1 LVGEESGVGRY
12 LALLLALI
20 VGSWIAFTDQ
30 RLPDSA
36 PVGAPAAEFSAERA
50 FADVTRF
57 APAPHPMG
65 SPANA
70 RVRDALVARMAELGL
85 APQVRPG
92 VGVWAKDI
100 VVAGPVENVIGVL
113 PGRDRTKPALAIMS
127 HYDSV
132 PGSPGAADDIM
143 GVAASLETIR
153 AIKARGTPAR
163 DVMLVVTDGEEMGLL
178 GANHFFQRDPLARR
192 IGLVLNLEARG
203 SSGRVNMFQTS
214 KQNGELIALYQ
225 RTAKRPASSS
235 LSVMLYE
242 QMPNDTDMTES
253 LKTGYPGLNYAIIGR
268 QFDYHSATS
277 TPANLERGSLQDMGT
292 QLLAVAGEAAFAA
305 DLPGKAPSPVYANFL
320 GDTLLVYPAWF
331 GWVLLLVIVALLAF
345 AVRRARHAG
354 EFPATDLLRGA
365 GALLFAA
372 AGAVAVLQFAR
383 RLTGADFG
391 FIEQRFLLAQVAT
404 WEWAVLLLSLGFLV
418 LSAGALTRGRRWI
431 AAAPLVLG
439 LACSAFGELDAI
451 GAVSGVLAGV
461 IGVFAYGR
469 PATRQGAWA
478 GVLLTGLMLA
488 VIAQALAPAAAYV
501 LVWPLLIGSV
511 GAAATALGVQRGLV
525 PLLLLAALAA
535 IDLGWEGGT
544 WHFSFEAMDLM
555 PIFAV
560 QMITAGFVLWPLA
573 QPDAGARKGLAA
585 GTILL
590 LGGLALTLV
599 VRSDVPWSPRYPQA
613 SYVGYQL
620 DQDTGRAWRFSP
632 PVDVTG
638 WTEQVLG
645 AKGPPPKLLSH
656 WAWRRPMRAVAAP
669 PVAAAG
675 PSLSLVK
682 QADGTLRL
690 GVAPPPGSRTLA
702 LQVRAS
708 MAAQATSLS
717 GVPIT
722 LALPAGKWVKV
733 NWQAAGAGFDL
744 TIRPSGPG
752 RLDVRYNAGFDL
764 WPAGVAALPPRPADV
779 MAWDNSDS
787 TFASGTRAFTW

>member
-1 LVGEESGVGRY
+1 VGRY

-20 VGSWIAFTDQ
+20 VGVWIAFTDQ
-30 RLPDSA
+30 RLPESA

-50 FADVTRF
+50 FADVTLL
-57 APAPHPMG
+57 ASAPHPMG

-70 RVRDALVARMAELGL
+70 RVRDAIVARMTELGL

-92 VGVWAKDI
+92 IGVWAKDQ

-113 PGRDRTKPALAIMS
+113 PGLDRAKPAVAIMS

-143 GVAASLETIR
+143 GVAASLEAVR

-178 GANHFFQRDPLARR
+178 GANHFFQRDPLAKR

-214 KQNGELIALYQ
+214 RQNGELIALYR
-225 RTAKRPASSS
+225 RTTKRPASSS

-242 QMPNDTDMTES
+242 QMPNDTDLTES
-253 LKTGYPGLNYAIIGR
+253 LKAGVAGMNYAIIGR

-292 QLLAVAGEAAFAA
+292 QLLAVAGETAFAA
-305 DLPGKAPSPVYANFL
+305 ELPGKAPSVVYSNLFGDALLAYPV
-320 GDTLLVYPAWF
+320 WF
-331 GWVLLLVIVALLAF
+331 GWVLLFVIVALLAF

-354 EFPATDLLRGA
+354 EFPAADILRGA
-365 GALLFAA
+365 GALMFAA
-372 AGAVAVLQFAR
+372 TGAVAVLQFAR

-391 FIEQRFLLAQVAT
+391 FIEQRFLLAQVT
-404 WEWAVLLLSLGFLV
+404 SWEWAVLFLSLGFLV

-431 AAAPLVLG
+431 AAVPVALG
-439 LACSAFGELDAI
+439 LACSAFGGFDMI

-478 GVLLTGLMLA
+478 GVLLSGLLLA
-488 VIAQALAPAAAYV
+488 VIAQALAPAAAYI
-501 LVWPLLIGSV
+501 LAWPLLIGSV
-511 GAAATALGVQRGLV
+511 GAAATALGARRGLV
-525 PLLLLAALAA
+525 PLLLLLVLAA
-535 IDLGWEGGT
+535 ADLGWEGGT

-555 PIFAV
+555 PIFGV

-573 QPDAGARKGLAA
+573 QPDPGTRKGLVVGMA
-585 GTILL
+585 LL
-590 LGGLALTLV
+590 FGGLALTLV
-599 VRSDVPWSPRYPQA
+599 VRSDEPWSPRYPQV
-613 SYVGYQL
+613 SYVGYQV

-632 PVDVTG
+632 AVDETG

-645 AKGPPPKLLSH
+645 AEGGQVKRLSH
-656 WAWRRPMRAVAAP
+656 WAWRRPMRAVSAT
-669 PVAAAG
+669 PVTESG
-675 PSLSLVK
+675 PSLSLAK
-682 QADGTLRL
+682 AADGTLRL
-690 GVAPPPGSRTLA
+690 TVAPPPGSRALA

-708 MAAQATSLS
+708 TAAQATSLS
-717 GVPIT
+717 GVPIA

-744 TIRPSGPG
+744 AIRPSGPG
-752 RLDVRYNAGFDL
+752 RLDVRYNVGFDR

-787 TFASGTRAFTW
+787 TFVSGTRAFTW